1 MKRFRYSAVDANGA
15 TKRGQIVAQDASA
28 ARGTLRAQGL
38 LPVTVNAGLG
48 WQAPVLKALG
58 PPARSPKLS
67 GSEQADFA
75 RQMATLLSNGVRV
88 EAALDAIAQ
97 QTTPKQAAICRSLER
112 AILDGKSFTAALQS
126 GAYGFDRFFLTSV
139 RAGERSGKT
148 GPVLAYLAEH
158 AEERLRNG
166 QTVILA
172 LIYPAIL
179 VLVSLGVVA
188 GLLVF
193 VLPDIVRV
201 FVARGADLPAL
212 TKLLI
217 SLSDG
222 LRGYGPLLGIALVA
236 VLLGGAYAARKEEAV
251 GGLHRLLW
259 TFGIARQFTILQF
272 TRTLATLT
280 QSGVALAEALPS
292 AVETVGNSQARQ
304 LLGIVTQRVQDG
316 EALSRAL
323 SGESRAF
330 PPTLITM
337 IASGEASGTLP
348 AMLARFADA
357 QSTLLQARV
366 KTLVGLVE
374 PLVLLVMGG
383 VVMLIVL
390 AILLPIV
397 NLNSLVG

>member
-1 MKRFRYSAVDANGA
+1 
-15 TKRGQIVAQDASA
+15 
-28 ARGTLRAQGL
+28 
-38 LPVTVNAGLG
+38 
-48 WQAPVLKALG
+48 
-58 PPARSPKLS
+58 
-67 GSEQADFA
+67 
-75 RQMATLLSNGVRV
+75 MATLLNNGVRV

-97 QTTPKQAAICRSLER
+97 QTTPKQAAICSSLQRE
-112 AILDGKSFTAALQS
+112 ILDGKSFAAALLS
-126 GAYGFDRFFLTSV
+126 GSYGFDRFFLTSV
-139 RAGERSGKT
+139 QAGERSGKT
-148 GPVLAYLAEH
+148 GAVLEYLAEH
-158 AEERLRNG
+158 IEERLRNG

-179 VLVSLGVVA
+179 VLVSLAVIT
-188 GLLVF
+188 GLLIF

-201 FVARGADLPAL
+201 FVARGADLPPL
-212 TKLLI
+212 TRLLI
-217 SLSDG
+217 SLSDV
-222 LRGYGPLLGIALVA
+222 LRGYGPVMGVAIIA
-236 VLLGGAYAARKEEAV
+236 VLLGSAYAARKEEAMV
-251 GGLHRLLW
+251 FCHRLFW
-259 TFGIARQFTILQF
+259 KFGIARQFTILQF
-272 TRTLATLT
+272 TRSLATLT

-292 AVETVGNSQARQ
+292 AVETVGNSEARR
-304 LLGIVTQRVQDG
+304 LLAAVTQRVQDG
-316 EALSRAL
+316 DALSQAL
-323 SGESRAF
+323 SGESKAF

-357 QSTLLQARV
+357 QSALLRARV